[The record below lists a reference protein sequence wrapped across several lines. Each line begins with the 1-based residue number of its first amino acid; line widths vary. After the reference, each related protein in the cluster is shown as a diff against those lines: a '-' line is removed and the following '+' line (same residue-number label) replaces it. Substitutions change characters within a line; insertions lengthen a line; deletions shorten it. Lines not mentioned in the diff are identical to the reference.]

1 MTTLLGALMNRFAPG
16 RKHTVIFCYADGR
29 DSDWEAFCL
38 NFDLEVQG
46 ASFDDVRA
54 KLNEAIEIYL
64 EGVRALP
71 KEEWARMVNRR
82 APLSSDFDTYFRNLL
97 SNQPLMDREKAV
109 GTTQARFGQL
119 SPVYGSEDWPGEGG
133 GGWAVIRIIGG
144 SATPTAWNTAPEQPG
159 AAARSRSL
167 LPP

>member
-1 MTTLLGALMNRFAPG
+1 MGRQETCEIPHAPTGAHAGEERRLIKCSRPDGLLPNSSGAERVNDFD
-16 RKHTVIFCYADGR
+16 TVR
-29 DSDWEAFCL
+29 
-38 NFDLEVQG
+38 
-46 ASFDDVRA
+46 
-54 KLNEAIEIYL
+54 
-64 EGVRALP
+64 
-71 KEEWARMVNRR
+71 
-82 APLSSDFDTYFRNLL
+82 SDFDTYFRNLL

>member
-1 MTTLLGALMNRFAPG
+1 MLNANKSTMRKAARPAATRQKTSGGA
-16 RKHTVIFCYADGR
+16 K
-29 DSDWEAFCL
+29 S
-38 NFDLEVQG
+38 
-46 ASFDDVRA
+46 VR
-54 KLNEAIEIYL
+54 
-64 EGVRALP
+64 
-71 KEEWARMVNRR
+71 
-82 APLSSDFDTYFRNLL
+82 SDFDTYFRNLL

>member
-1 MTTLLGALMNRFAPG
+1 MNTITDKSSKDHKLDEDRETLR
-16 RKHTVIFCYADGR
+16 
-29 DSDWEAFCL
+29 
-38 NFDLEVQG
+38 
-46 ASFDDVRA
+46 
-54 KLNEAIEIYL
+54 
-64 EGVRALP
+64 
-71 KEEWARMVNRR
+71 
-82 APLSSDFDTYFRNLL
+82 SDFDTYFRNLL

>member
-1 MTTLLGALMNRFAPG
+1 MSVSGGVTFFGVLAVGFLVWRATDR
-16 RKHTVIFCYADGR
+16 
-29 DSDWEAFCL
+29 
-38 NFDLEVQG
+38 
-46 ASFDDVRA
+46 VR
-54 KLNEAIEIYL
+54 
-64 EGVRALP
+64 
-71 KEEWARMVNRR
+71 
-82 APLSSDFDTYFRNLL
+82 SDFDTYFRNLL